1 MNKLIVFTG
10 GPGAGKTSV
19 IEQLKT
25 QGFICAPETGRQ
37 IIQTQVANHGSALP
51 WNDKQAFRD
60 EMMKVE
66 VSNYRAFNVH
76 QGNVFFDRSIVD
88 VYGYSKLEQLPIS
101 HELITHCQT
110 LRYHSQVFIF
120 PPWTSIFSN
129 DEERKQDF
137 SEAVAT
143 YQQMVNAYHKFG
155 YQLIEVP
162 KMSVEDRVAFIR
174 GSIIE

>member
-25 QGFICAPETGRQ
+25 QGFICSPETGRHV
-37 IIQTQVANHGSALP
+37 IQRQVANHGSALP

-60 EMMKVE
+60 EMMKAE
-66 VSNYRAFNVH
+66 VSNYRAFNVR
-76 QGNVFFDRSIVD
+76 QAEVFFDRSIVD

-110 LRYHSQVFIF
+110 LRYQSQCSFFHRGRRYSATMKSESKIF
-120 PPWTSIFSN
+120 LKRSPRINRWSTLITSLVIN
-129 DEERKQDF
+129 
-137 SEAVAT
+137 
-143 YQQMVNAYHKFG
+143 
-155 YQLIEVP
+155 
-162 KMSVEDRVAFIR
+162 
-174 GSIIE
+174 

>member
-120 PPWTSIFSN
+120 LPWTSIFSN

-143 YQQMVNAYHKFG
+143 YQQMVNAYHKCG

>member
-19 IEQLKT
+19 IKQLKT
-25 QGFICAPETGRQ
+25 QGFICSPETGRHV
-37 IIQTQVANHGSALP
+37 IQRQVTNHGSALP

-60 EMMKVE
+60 EMMKAE
-66 VSNYRAFNVH
+66 VSNYRAFNVR
-76 QGNVFFDRSIVD
+76 QGDVFFDRSIVD

-120 PPWTSIFSN
+120 PP
-129 DEERKQDF
+129 
-137 SEAVAT
+137 
-143 YQQMVNAYHKFG
+143 
-155 YQLIEVP
+155 
-162 KMSVEDRVAFIR
+162 
-174 GSIIE
+174 